1 MLSSSSA
8 VSVSVSVSVLL
19 LVLVSL
25 PFALAAADER
35 GQQPREEVKP
45 TGRTR
50 VKDFFWLAF
59 TVSFY
64 SSPPPH
70 PPHPPVDVGSLLL
83 GLGRPPHGSP
93 AGGGAQGRLG
103 DVPGAHH
110 ARLQEGG
117 GAGTEAHSFIEAL
130 RYHRGNFA
138 TFFCYIGHLNFFV
151 FASRGALRNHSPSA
165 PTSPFSG
172 KPLPFLD
179 FRRGMGMD

>member
-8 VSVSVSVSVLL
+8 VSVSVLL

-25 PFALAAADER
+25 PVLSLALAAAADER